1 MDNEDLKE
9 LNAIF
14 KDMGGVDS
22 VDDYTNSFEELPD
35 GTYLGEIE
43 KVSTKNS
50 KKTGRPML
58 EIIVALEEDRKE
70 YVYLML
76 AGENL
81 KKIRLKKGLTQVQ
94 ISSELKIN
102 QPTWNRYENA
112 KNLILTT
119 TLYELA
125 KKYHYSIDKILGYE
139 TDIIIRAFDYEIM
152 TKVGFL
158 VFLATAFI
166 LLCYLIFYLFS
177 IIFYP
182 NLKKYKKNE
191 KKHNQQFKDYIEL
204 ITEGFILKST
214 KNTKEA
220 FNKLKKANKIFK
232 NTNLSK
238 LLE

>member
-14 KDMGGVDS
+14 KDMGGVDN

-81 KKIRLKKGLTQVQ
+81 KKTQTAVARAVTQLKKLGISGVELEDFINGALELTGTRVN
-94 ISSELKIN
+94 LKI
-102 QPTWNRYENA
+102 
-112 KNLILTT
+112 
-119 TLYELA
+119 
-125 KKYHYSIDKILGYE
+125 E
-139 TDIIIRAFDYEIM
+139 TN
-152 TKVGFL
+152 G
-158 VFLATAFI
+158 
-166 LLCYLIFYLFS
+166 S
-177 IIFYP
+177 
-182 NLKKYKKNE
+182 
-191 KKHNQQFKDYIEL
+191 
-204 ITEGFILKST
+204 
-214 KNTKEA
+214 
-220 FNKLKKANKIFK
+220 FK
-232 NTNLSK
+232 NKDLTLV
-238 LLE
+238 